1 MGGPRHF
8 LWKVPAQHDII
19 ALNLKVEWAYW
30 ICNNHKR
37 RRHMKLPT
45 LLAALLAAI
54 STTAAAQT
62 GQPDPLLTRRGWEVG
77 GQVSKY
83 HYEEPDFMN
92 LKGNQFGAVGAYTF
106 TSPNRVYNR
115 IDGRVAYG
123 SLKYEGSGTQDN
135 NANWI
140 AEARAVI
147 GRDFL
152 VSDNVALSPYIGLGY
167 RYLYN
172 DLRGYSVVGN
182 TTYVGYRRYSTY
194 VYAPVGVTLR
204 MRTGDQ
210 WVIAPTL
217 EYDAFLGGRQQSK
230 LSDTGLGYS
239 DASNEQDTGRGYR
252 ASLMVEK
259 GHWSFGPWLQYWNIK
274 DSDTVPIGLGS
285 VGTEP
290 ANWTREYGLELRYR
304 F

>member
-1 MGGPRHF
+1 MNR
-8 LWKVPAQHDII
+8 LILAV
-19 ALNLKVEWAYW
+19 V
-30 ICNNHKR
+30 
-37 RRHMKLPT
+37 
-45 LLAALLAAI
+45 AALLAAI

-106 TSPNRVYNR
+106 TSPNRVYSR

-123 SLKYEGSGTQDN
+123 SLKYEGSGTRDN
-135 NANWI
+135 IPNWI

-172 DLRGYSVVGN
+172 DLRGYAVVGN
-182 TTYVGYRRYSTY
+182 TTYVGYRRYSHY

-274 DSDTVPIGLGS
+274 DSDVVPIGLGKAAM
-285 VGTEP
+285 EP

>member
-1 MGGPRHF
+1 
-8 LWKVPAQHDII
+8 
-19 ALNLKVEWAYW
+19 
-30 ICNNHKR
+30 
-37 RRHMKLPT
+37 MKKCI
-45 LLAALLAAI
+45 LAAVLLAAI
-54 STTAAAQT
+54 STTAAAQY

-92 LKGNQFGAVGAYTF
+92 LKGNQGGAVGAYTF
-106 TSPNRVYNR
+106 ASPSQVYGR

-123 SLKYEGSGTQDN
+123 SLKYEGSGTLSN
-135 NANWI
+135 VPNWI

-147 GRDFL
+147 GRDFI

-172 DLRGYSVVGN
+172 DLRGYTSTGA
-182 TTYVGYRRYSTY
+182 VGYRRYSHY

-204 MRTGDQ
+204 LRAGDQ

-217 EYDAFLGGRQQSK
+217 EYDVFLGGRQYSK

-239 DASNEQDTGRGYR
+239 DASNDQNSGRGYR

-274 DSDTVPIGLGS
+274 DSDTVPIGLGF
-285 VGTEP
+285 VAMEP

>member
-1 MGGPRHF
+1 MS
-8 LWKVPAQHDII
+8 
-19 ALNLKVEWAYW
+19 
-30 ICNNHKR
+30 
-37 RRHMKLPT
+37 LPI

-92 LKGNQFGAVGAYTF
+92 LKGNQLGAVGAYTF
-106 TSPNRVYNR
+106 TNPNRVYSR

-123 SLKYEGSGTQDN
+123 SLKYEGSGTMSDVP
-135 NANWI
+135 NWI
-140 AEARAVI
+140 AEVRAVV

-152 VSDNVALSPYIGLGY
+152 VSESVALSPYIGLGY

-172 DLRGYSVVGN
+172 DLRGYSS
-182 TTYVGYRRYSTY
+182 TSAVGYQRYSHY

-204 MRTGDQ
+204 MKTGGL

-217 EYDAFLGGRQQSK
+217 EYDAFLGGRQYSQ
-230 LSDTGLGYS
+230 LSDTGIGYS
-239 DASNEQDTGRGYR
+239 DASNEQNSGRGYR

-274 DSDTVPIGLGS
+274 DSDTVPVGLGS
-285 VGTEP
+285 AGMEP